1 MFDKYV
7 IAVRIYCDYV
17 YCATMADLRMND
29 GVTETI
35 NWCDKRQRESFTQY
49 MNGYTLIYDERP
61 KKDWSDYHAPQ

>member
-7 IAVRIYCDYV
+7 IAVRIYDVGYAV
-17 YCATMADLRMND
+17 MADLRMND

-61 KKDWSDYHAPQ
+61 KKDWSDYRAPQ